1 MVDILDNVQVHYDRS
16 SLFKIKRIKIDNII
30 GVSQM
35 AKLTLIPLKGK
46 IAIIARSYIILESY
60 IKKRMFQTEYTP
72 ASIRKAKREIEK
84 TLKTQD
90 DFNEAWI
97 SRYFPQAYN
106 ESSEISRAKLE
117 SLGQEVKKKKFD
129 TISKKTQKMYAIKVY
144 KRFLFVN
151 DEIRK
156 RVDQYFRLISRNKAL
171 QNLTKETEI
180 KEGTERIL
188 KAAQIPTSRIT
199 LSGFGYE
206 AAASR
211 GEVQRAIKEL
221 YKKTFGEFDFIEI
234 VTKTGKIRKYKPTG
248 YIKMVARTEMRR
260 LQTAATIDRC
270 GQYDNDLVQISSH
283 DNPCLI
289 CMPFEGQIYSISG
302 KHPTYEKLMD
312 SPPYHPNCEHTL
324 NPTTDTAIKIEKKHG
339 KKFPEPIKGLT
350 VESRIAEL
358 KKAA

>member
-1 MVDILDNVQVHYDRS
+1 MT
-16 SLFKIKRIKIDNII
+16 
-30 GVSQM
+30 
-35 AKLTLIPLKGK
+35 KLTLIPLKEK
-46 IAIIARSYIILESY
+46 IAIIARSYSVLESY

-72 ASIRKAKREIEK
+72 GSIRKAKREIEN

-90 DFNEAWI
+90 DFNKAWI

-106 ESSEISRAKLE
+106 ESSEISRKRLE

-129 TISKKTQKMYAIKVY
+129 TISKKTQKTYAIKVY

-151 DEIRK
+151 DEIREK
-156 RVDQYFRLISRNKAL
+156 VDLYFRLIGKNRAL

-180 KEGTERIL
+180 KEGTEKIL
-188 KAAQIPTSRIT
+188 KSAQIPKSRMT
-199 LSGFGYE
+199 LAGFGYE

-211 GEVQRAIKEL
+211 GEVQRAIKGL

-248 YIKMVARTEMRR
+248 YIKMVARTEMRN
-260 LQTAATIDRC
+260 LQTAATLDRC
-270 GQYDNDLVQISSH
+270 GQYDNDLVQVSSH

-289 CMPFEGQIYSISG
+289 CLPFEGQIFSISG
-302 KHPTYEKLMD
+302 KHPVYEKLMD
-312 SPPYHPNCEHTL
+312 SPGYHPNCEHTL
-324 NPTTDTAIKIEKKHG
+324 NPTTDTAIGIEKKYG

-350 VESRIAEL
+350 VESRITEL